1 MKYYLVYQITNRI
14 NNMIYIGSHIT
25 ENINDSYMG
34 SGTKLKKAIKE
45 YGLENFDKVILYK
58 LNNKEEMLLKER
70 ELVNKEFISKEDNY
84 NIIIGG
90 GFNTIDTVSVRDK
103 DGNTFRIHKN
113 DDKYLSGD
121 LVGVTKGKC
130 IYKDKDGNLIYT
142 NTSESD
148 NLVGLS
154 KGTIVVKDKFGKRFR
169 VSLDD
174 ERYLS
179 GELKQITKG
188 MVVVFDKH
196 NNILCINKSDPKYI
210 SGEYK
215 CLLDK
220 FRKSKK
226 HTDISK
232 SKIGEANKLKQK
244 GNLNSQYGTCWIT
257 KDGINM
263 KVKKDSVD
271 NFITEGWVKG
281 RQIKKPV

>member
-1 MKYYLVYQITNRI
+1 
-14 NNMIYIGSHIT
+14 MIYIGSHIT

-58 LNNKEEMLLKER
+58 LNNKEEMLLKEK

-90 GFNTIDTVSVRDK
+90 GFNMVDTVSVRDK
-103 DGNTFRIHKN
+103 DGNTSKVHIN
-113 DDKYLSGD
+113 DKRYLSGD

-130 IYKDKDGNLIYT
+130 IYKDLDGNLVYT

-179 GELKQITKG
+179 GELEQITKG
-188 MVVVFDKH
+188 MVVVFDKY
-196 NNILCINKSDPKYI
+196 NNILCINKDDPKYI

-215 CLLDK
+215 CILDK
-220 FRKSKK
+220 FRGKK
-226 HTDISK
+226 HNDISK
-232 SKIGEANKLKQK
+232 GKIGAANKIKQK
-244 GNLNSQYGTCWIT
+244 GNLNSQYGTCWVT
-257 KDGINM
+257 KNGLNM
-263 KVKKDSVD
+263 KVQKESL
-271 NFITEGWVKG
+271 NQLLLEGWVKG
-281 RQIKKPV
+281 RQIKKSI